1 MANYYSVYY
10 YSILAV
16 LIICL
21 FIFLV
26 LLIQKKREEEKQRRK
41 LELLSAQRR
50 LEEARETLGIL
61 RKKLIEAEKQY
72 SENKFFFNSKKED
85 LIQLTKQIQDYEKER
100 DSIQSTLSEG
110 AVSAQ
115 ETNLLKKR
123 QEMQQENIT
132 KLSGD
137 VIELQEKVHIMEKA
151 AMNNEIEVASL
162 QDKIAQAESD
172 LEYNKEMVKLK
183 EKIVKS

>member
-1 MANYYSVYY
+1 MANSYSIYY

-50 LEEARETLGIL
+50 LEEAREKLGIL
-61 RKKLIEAEKQY
+61 RKRLIEAEKQFT
-72 SENKFFFNSKKED
+72 ENKFFFNSKREA

-100 DSIQSTLSEG
+100 DSIQSTLSDG

-123 QEMQQENIT
+123 LEMQSENIA
-132 KLSGD
+132 KLSGE
-137 VIELQEKVHIMEKA
+137 VTGLQEKVHIMEKA
-151 AMNNEIEVASL
+151 AMDNEIEVASL
-162 QDKIAQAESD
+162 QDKLAQAESE
-172 LEYNKEMVKLK
+172 LEYHKEMVKLK

>member
-1 MANYYSVYY
+1 MVYY
-10 YSILAV
+10 YSIITV

-21 FIFLV
+21 FVFLV
-26 LLIQKKREEEKQRRK
+26 LMIQKKREEVKERRR
-41 LELLSAQRR
+41 LELLSAQRK
-50 LEEARETLGIL
+50 LEESREKLGIL
-61 RKKLIEAEKQY
+61 RKKLIEAEKQLN
-72 SENKFFFNSKKED
+72 ENRFFFISKREE
-85 LIQLTKQIQDYEKER
+85 LIQLTKQLQDYEKER
-100 DSIQSTLSEG
+100 DSIQATLSEG

-137 VIELQEKVHIMEKA
+137 VVELQEKVHIMEKA
-151 AMNNEIEVASL
+151 AMNNEIEVTTL